1 MMEDFETTPCAV
13 MQAVVVA
20 RAMDTYD
27 RLKWLQE
34 RCRFEQAL
42 EVAERDPTLK
52 PATRAE
58 VGHQARSCKTCLK
71 HPLLTGSRGRV
82 VIGDMED
89 LNMHFSAC

>member
-1 MMEDFETTPCAV
+1 

-52 PATRAE
+52 PATRSE
-58 VGHQARSCKTCLK
+58 VEFLPILVTTSALHPHCKSLEQAALSQSQ
-71 HPLLTGSRGRV
+71 GS
-82 VIGDMED
+82 DD
-89 LNMHFSAC
+89 SS

>member
-1 MMEDFETTPCAV
+1 MTMSLSTRVCCDVTPNGDV
-13 MQAVVVA
+13 VQAVVVA

-52 PATRAE
+52 PATRSE
-58 VGHQARSCKTCLK
+58 VGHQAPSCKTCLE
-71 HPLLTGSRGRV
+71 HEHAQEALAG
-82 VIGDMED
+82 
-89 LNMHFSAC
+89 

>member
-1 MMEDFETTPCAV
+1 MWECL
-13 MQAVVVA
+13 QAVVVA

-27 RLKWLQE
+27 RLRWLQE

-58 VGHQARSCKTCLK
+58 VG
-71 HPLLTGSRGRV
+71 
-82 VIGDMED
+82 I
-89 LNMHFSAC
+89 